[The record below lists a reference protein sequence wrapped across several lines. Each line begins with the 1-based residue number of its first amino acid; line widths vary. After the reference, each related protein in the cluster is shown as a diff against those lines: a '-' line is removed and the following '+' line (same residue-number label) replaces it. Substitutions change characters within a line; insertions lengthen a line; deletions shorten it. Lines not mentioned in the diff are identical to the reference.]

1 MMIHKGKT
9 TSKAIQE
16 TMRRNNKSETQKS
29 FLVFKK
35 RKDKKE
41 KESLVKFL
49 AFYTK
54 PLKQYSIFFPSS
66 CTWENS
72 SVMP

>member
-35 RKDKKE
+35 KE
-41 KESLVKFL
+41 R
-49 AFYTK
+49 
-54 PLKQYSIFFPSS
+54 
-66 CTWENS
+66 
-72 SVMP
+72 

>member
-35 RKDKKE
+35 KGKIRKKK
-41 KESLVKFL
+41 KV
-49 AFYTK
+49 
-54 PLKQYSIFFPSS
+54 
-66 CTWENS
+66 W
-72 SVMP
+72 